1 MLELLESQKRL
12 TLNQWK
18 VALAATLGDML
29 DFFDFYMIGLVLG
42 FVVKDWHL
50 TVGQSGAILFAS
62 GVSAPF
68 GSLLY
73 GWLADKVGRRTA
85 LVAAILN
92 VALATGAMALTPT
105 GSWQFLFAC
114 RFLVGFGVTGLYSV
128 DITLMQEFSPAHKR
142 GWFTGLTTTMLPAGS
157 LLTGVLGGF
166 VAPYVGW
173 RWVVAIGLI
182 PALLCLY
189 VRFFVP
195 ESPHWLLRRGRTD
208 EARESLA
215 WALQTDVANIKLP
228 AELPEVQHTRWLDIF
243 KYPRSI
249 VAGCLTGLT
258 QTGSVGLSLWQIP
271 LFMMVLNVDKFQA
284 SKLLIWVALGAI
296 GGRFFCSWISD
307 AWGRR
312 GSGIFACLVAATLM
326 FLAGYLHN
334 ETIGGVS
341 VFLIMCVA
349 QNFFGS
355 GNYSIVGPYMGEMW
369 PAHLRGSG
377 MGFVYGVGNLGKF
390 LGPLGLALIAGT
402 QNYVQKDVIEHA
414 LVPGFLFFSYWYV
427 MGALA
432 FWLIGAETG
441 GRTIDAIGAQM
452 ETERGR
458 AAQIVTAICGIL
470 GGAACV
476 ALHAFM
482 PIVVFIGVGAAML
495 SPIVGGIILLVVA
508 VAGAVLLGVP
518 FAHIGTLLA
527 SATTTGGTIELLVVE
542 FVRLAALMLTGIAG
556 IGALVTALGAPA
568 AKPQP
573 FRAAQ

>member
-1 MLELLESQKRL
+1 VLDLLEKQDKL
-12 TLNQWK
+12 TFNQWK

-92 VALATGAMALTPT
+92 VSLATGAMALTPE
-105 GSWQFLFAC
+105 GSWQFLFVC
-114 RFLVGFGVTGLYSV
+114 RFFVGFGVTGLYSV

-142 GWFTGLTTTMLPAGS
+142 GWFTGLTTTMLPVGS

-166 VAPYVGW
+166 AAPYIGW
-173 RWVVAIGLI
+173 RWVVAIGLV
-182 PALLCLY
+182 PAFLCLY

-195 ESPHWLLRRGRTD
+195 ESPHWLLRRGRVD
-208 EARESLA
+208 EARKSLA
-215 WALQTDVANIKLP
+215 WALQMDPSRITLP
-228 AELPEVQHTRWLDIF
+228 ATLPAVQHTRWLDIF

-258 QTGSVGLSLWQIP
+258 QTGGVGLSLWQIP
-271 LFMMVLNVDKFQA
+271 LFMLVLNVDKFQA
-284 SKLLIWVALGAI
+284 SKLLIFVALGAV

-312 GSGIFACLVAATLM
+312 GSGIFACLVAALLM
-326 FLAGYLHN
+326 FLAGYLHK
-334 ETIGGVS
+334 ESVAGVS
-341 VFLIMCVA
+341 VFLIMVVG

-369 PAHLRGSG
+369 PSHLRGSG

-390 LGPLGLALIAGT
+390 IGPLGLALIAGT
-402 QNYVQKDVIEHA
+402 SNYVEKDVIERA
-414 LVPGFLFFSYWYV
+414 IIPGFTFFAYWYV

-432 FWLIGAETG
+432 FWLIGAETS
-441 GRTIDAIGAQM
+441 GRTIDEIGSQM
-452 ETERGR
+452 ELERGR
-458 AAQIVTAICGIL
+458 RTQIITAICGIL

-476 ALHAFM
+476 ATHPFL
-482 PIVVFIGVGAAML
+482 PIAVFVGVGAAML
-495 SPIVGGIILLVVA
+495 APAVGGVIMLVVA
-508 VAGAVLLGVP
+508 IAGAVLIGVP
-518 FAHIGTLLA
+518 MAGIGGLIAA
-527 SATTTGGTIELLVVE
+527 SASTGDAIRVIVVE
-542 FVRLAALMLTGIAG
+542 FVKLAALLLTGVAG
-556 IGALVTALGAPA
+556 IAALMTAIQPETKAQPA
-568 AKPQP
+568 Q
-573 FRAAQ
+573 AAQ